1 MSNQNNT
8 KTARTKT
15 NYLLTI
21 IYFLCIMSVSIYAFE
36 KPYYNWDALPYMA
49 VALSYESDDAKFIH
63 DTVYAIAK
71 EQMPSIKYEQIID
84 TSMDYKKRM
93 LQNTNDFYNLLPFY
107 VVKPLYTGMIYL
119 FYKGGIS
126 LLKATVLPSVVA
138 YVLLGWL
145 LFMWM
150 KNYLPIL
157 FACLI
162 ALLIMLSAPVLEVVK
177 TSSPDCLASFLLLM
191 AFYFIIERKSL
202 LIAFLF
208 LLFSVFARLDDIIQ
222 FFFILSL
229 LAFTHKWKEKL
240 VLKNYFAMVLVIVV
254 AYFLIT
260 SFASKFNWGLLY
272 YPSFAKHLNLS
283 YQANTAFSFK
293 DYLALSVTHIVSG
306 FFFTHFIVFML
317 LALIVF
323 INKSSTKFSLLNFEQ
338 SLLLVIFLSIAVRF
352 ILQPIIADRF
362 YVAYYLLIIILLV
375 KKITGHTELNKE

>member
-1 MSNQNNT
+1 
-8 KTARTKT
+8 
-15 NYLLTI
+15 
-21 IYFLCIMSVSIYAFE
+21 
-36 KPYYNWDALPYMA
+36 
-49 VALSYESDDAKFIH
+49 
-63 DTVYAIAK
+63 
-71 EQMPSIKYEQIID
+71 
-84 TSMDYKKRM
+84 
-93 LQNTNDFYNLLPFY
+93 
-107 VVKPLYTGMIYL
+107 
-119 FYKGGIS
+119 
-126 LLKATVLPSVVA
+126 
-138 YVLLGWL
+138 
-145 LFMWM
+145 
-150 KNYLPIL
+150 
-157 FACLI
+157 
-162 ALLIMLSAPVLEVVK
+162 
-177 TSSPDCLASFLLLM
+177 M

-208 LLFSVFARLDDIIQ
+208 LLFSVFARLDNIIQ